1 MLPSRIPVATA
12 FETRSSQITT
22 RGARFRRSEVSAA
35 SLVERDVVPALQ
47 PRGLHDDLP
56 SGLPKLV
63 EVPTLQVPE
72 LHEQHP
78 RLIPVSALIETDAAD
93 DRLDRVGVEPSRHL
107 RLVQSGGAGR
117 RGGDDLAGRVVER
130 RNIVAER
137 IDAPLF

>member
-22 RGARFRRSEVSAA
+22 RGARLRRSEFSAA
-35 SLVERDVVPALQ
+35 SLVERDVIPALQ
-47 PRGLHDDLP
+47 PRGLHDDLS

-63 EVPTLQVPE
+63 EIPTLQVPE

-78 RLIPVSALIETDAAD
+78 RLLPVPALVETDAAD

-107 RLVQSGGAGR
+107 RLVQGARASR
-117 RGGDDLAGRVVER
+117 RGGDDLAGRIVER
-130 RNIVAER
+130 RDVVAER
-137 IDAPLF
+137 IDAPL